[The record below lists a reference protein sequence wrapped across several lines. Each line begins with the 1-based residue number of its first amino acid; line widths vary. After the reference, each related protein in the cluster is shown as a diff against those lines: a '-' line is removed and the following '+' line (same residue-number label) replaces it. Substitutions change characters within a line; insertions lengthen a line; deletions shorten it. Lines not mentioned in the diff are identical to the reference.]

1 MRKSQLI
8 FVAFFA
14 VFAFCAN
21 ASVLLPIAPEDAEFN
36 QLYQAAEKGDADS
49 QYQLALYYEREKT
62 ADYPEIVSWLY
73 RAAQQDMLEAQF
85 ALGHIYQYG
94 KPGIAPDL
102 LEAERW
108 YEKAAEKGDR
118 QAMQA
123 LLLLH
128 KQSAYKMVSP
138 PSIDDKWD
146 FQWTLKTASYGDV
159 QSQFELGRLY
169 AEGKKIQQDYAQ
181 AAIWYE
187 KAAAQGHV
195 ESMCALANLYLEGLG
210 LIVDVKKALFW
221 YKQAAV
227 RDYIPA
233 QKKLYEIYARRLDV
247 SGNRVKAA
255 GWLYVSLAYLFP
267 DEKDLVNVS
276 PELKDLWSKM
286 DEEEQEKALYFAYSF
301 IDEKRTKQ

>member
-8 FVAFFA
+8 FVGFILG
-14 VFAFCAN
+14 FAFCAN
-21 ASVLLPIAPEDAEFN
+21 ASVLLPFGQNDEEFN
-36 QLYQAAEKGDADS
+36 QLYQAAESGDAES
-49 QYQLALYYEREKT
+49 QYQLALYYEREKSV
-62 ADYPEIVSWLY
+62 DYPTIVSWLY
-73 RAAQQDMLEAQF
+73 RAAQQDLLEAQF

-102 LEAERW
+102 LEAEKW
-108 YEKAAEKGDR
+108 YEAAASKGDR

-123 LLLLH
+123 LVVLH
-128 KQSAYKMVSP
+128 KQSAYKIVSP

-146 FQWTLKTASYGDV
+146 VQWVSKSASFGDL
-159 QSQFELGRLY
+159 QSQFEMGRLY
-169 AEGKKIQQDYAQ
+169 AEGTKIPQDYAQ

-187 KAAAQGHV
+187 KAAANGHV

-210 LIVDVKKALFW
+210 LNVDMKKALFW

-227 RDYIPA
+227 RDYTPA
-233 QKKLYEIYARRLDV
+233 QKKLYEIYSKRLDV

-255 GWLYVSLAYLFP
+255 GWLYVSLSYLFP

-286 DEEEQEKALYFAYSF
+286 TEEEQEKALYFAYSF
-301 IDEKRTKQ
+301 IDEKRVR